1 MLSHPEAAREL
12 VSVLPEQVQASR
24 PLPAASASFRVAAQ
38 PTFAARK
45 FAPGSASEKPAIVG
59 WKMFVAPEFAFELG
73 SALLE
78 AQHRVVVQKFAF
90 ALALASLAAHQ
101 TFFA

>member
-1 MLSHPEAAREL
+1 
-12 VSVLPEQVQASR
+12 
-24 PLPAASASFRVAAQ
+24 
-38 PTFAARK
+38 
-45 FAPGSASEKPAIVG
+45 
-59 WKMFVAPEFAFELG
+59 MFVAPEFAVELG